1 MSRPSAVSPTILKVS
16 RQPDG
21 RPEIF
26 HSLQGEGVSIGK
38 PSVFLRLA
46 MCNLTCT
53 WCDTAYTWDWQRYDP
68 KSEVMELS
76 AEEAR
81 RDILAFGCR
90 HLVVT
95 GGEPLLQQGPL
106 TPLLSSLKGEGFS
119 FEVETNGSVAP
130 DTRLRETVDQWNVSP
145 KLASSGNALG
155 RREVPEALECFA
167 ALPNAYFK
175 FVIVERGDLSEVTDL
190 VQRYGLPGDRVIL
203 MPEGRD
209 PETLGCR
216 GRWLSQAAVDHGF
229 RFTPRLH
236 ILLWGDVRGT

>member
-1 MSRPSAVSPTILKVS
+1 MSRPAADSQPVLKVS
-16 RQPDG
+16 RQSDG

-26 HSLQGEGVSIGK
+26 HSLQGEGASIGT

-76 AEEAR
+76 AEQAR
-81 RDILAFGCR
+81 REILVFGCR

-95 GGEPLLQQGPL
+95 GGEPLLQQRPL
-106 TPLLSSLKGEGFS
+106 TPLIASLKGEGFS
-119 FEVETNGSVAP
+119 FEVETNGTVAP
-130 DTRLRETVDQWNVSP
+130 EAHLGGVVDQWNVSP
-145 KLASSGNALG
+145 KLANSGNAPG
-155 RREVPEALECFA
+155 RREVPEALGRFA

-175 FVIVERGDLSEVTDL
+175 FVVVEREDLAAVTDL
-190 VQRYGLPGDRVIL
+190 VERYGLPGDRVIL

-209 PETLGCR
+209 PETLASR

-229 RFTPRLH
+229 RFRTRLH